1 MTNLRCSQCS
11 EMEIWEEDIDL
22 EERLCLLTCYVNQ
35 GTRNIHAAVCFS
47 NTKCCI
53 ALQSTL
59 QAGPGLLHSQSKPG
73 PTQAVSEPE
82 DMQLG
87 WNGAQ
92 SEAIHPVP
100 SLKTRLVNL
109 DPEPHTVVVQ
119 IELVP
124 NECTSG
130 SPQSSEA
137 IPYPLPATL
146 LALCSTWTAL
156 SWKHRVQLIANRTQ
170 LQMPRGNKWT
180 TFSVVCDRSSG
191 TLS

>member
-1 MTNLRCSQCS
+1 MWIRVPETYMQLSAS
-11 EMEIWEEDIDL
+11 L
-22 EERLCLLTCYVNQ
+22 
-35 GTRNIHAAVCFS
+35 IHS

-59 QAGPGLLHSQSKPG
+59 QAGPGLLCSRSKPG
-73 PTQAVSEPE
+73 PTQAVHEPE

-92 SEAIHPVP
+92 SEVIYPVP
-100 SLKTRLVNL
+100 SLKTRLVKL

-124 NECTSG
+124 AECTSN
-130 SPQSSEA
+130 SPQPSKA
-137 IPYPLPATL
+137 IPYPLSATL

-170 LQMPRGNKWT
+170 LRMPRGNKWT